1 MAPTVLLKVK
11 YGQSLVGERGKKKIY
26 VKGKRSLPSKKLI
39 FRNGQPV
46 RDDDHRIFAAMTST

>member
-1 MAPTVLLKVK
+1 VLLKVK